1 MIGYLIL
8 SRSQEFDFGRV
19 AGRCYCAIQP
29 NGIVTPCVYISDVKV
44 GDLREKSLSDIWDC
58 ELFAVLS
65 DRSRRGDHCVVCDF
79 RSCCGGCRARSYA
92 YTGDITAGD
101 PGCIFNVHQWNE
113 LSMQTENWQDV
124 TRITGT

>member
-1 MIGYLIL
+1 MW
-8 SRSQEFDFGRV
+8 QVVGRNP
-19 AGRCYCAIQP
+19 IQWDRH
-29 NGIVTPCVYISDVKV
+29 TPCVYISDVKV

-65 DRSRRGDHCVVCDF
+65 DRSRRGDHCVVRDF

-101 PGCIFNVHQWNE
+101 PGCIITSTSGTSWVCKP
-113 LSMQTENWQDV
+113 
-124 TRITGT
+124 RIGRMSRG